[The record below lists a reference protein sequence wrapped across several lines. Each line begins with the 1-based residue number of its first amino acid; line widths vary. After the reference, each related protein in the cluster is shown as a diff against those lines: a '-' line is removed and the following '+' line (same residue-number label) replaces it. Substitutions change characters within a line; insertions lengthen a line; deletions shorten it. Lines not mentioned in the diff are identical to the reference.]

1 VSKKKYKSFG
11 KMGDSYRIGSRIK
24 SHTLGYK
31 YAFIEY
37 MVRNAVID
45 REREGEQLD
54 RAPLKTV
61 SGISVEIGMSSMGC
75 HDSDFESTVLE
86 DTAAYYS

>member
-1 VSKKKYKSFG
+1 
-11 KMGDSYRIGSRIK
+11 MGDSYRIGARIK

-31 YAFIEY
+31 YVFY

-45 REREGEQLD
+45 HEREGKQLD

-61 SGISVEIGMSSMGC
+61 SVISVEIGMSSMGC